1 MLRAQKRPTSENGLR
16 GGRKKS
22 QAELSRAELTDC
34 HRKSEEGARIRSGF
48 TSFSWRA
55 SIYDIHTILGFLTPN
70 HPFGPQNLYCLSAN
84 FGIPRPP
91 PSPFCSFGYHI
102 WKTPCRM
109 VGRTVDRR
117 LAAVQRTTVGD
128 TLTKKPPQAARG
140 RERKREEGRRTRRKN
155 PSL

>member
-70 HPFGPQNLYCLSAN
+70 HPLVPKIYIVCPQIWGFPDPLPL
-84 FGIPRPP
+84 
-91 PSPFCSFGYHI
+91 PSVHSDIIY
-102 WKTPCRM
+102 
-109 VGRTVDRR
+109 GRTPAGWSDGPS
-117 LAAVQRTTVGD
+117 TVGWRQYEAWL
-128 TLTKKPPQAARG
+128 TLNRNG
-140 RERKREEGRRTRRKN
+140 
-155 PSL
+155 SVSWLY